1 MFNTL
6 HRMSEGSIKK
16 PAYAGFFIWA
26 ERGKSSRL
34 CAPVCT
40 LDTVTRR
47 PSLSGLLTPFVR
59 GHETAEEERLI
70 KRTQYIVDRIFQQR
84 VAINLMAIVLFLP
97 VVLMANFY
105 LVGIY
110 AMTQNPEI
118 AGLPRDWGLVG
129 QMLRDQWWLII
140 FFVVA
145 CVSFSFGLIFYY
157 THRIAGPVYRFR
169 LLFDELA
176 EGKVG
181 AQVHLREGDC
191 FENLAA
197 SISRANATLASSIG
211 ELKNAT
217 AALSRKADSLGN
229 RELGEQIA
237 AINRV
242 LDRYKVVPLTTP
254 VDP

>member
-1 MFNTL
+1 M
-6 HRMSEGSIKK
+6 
-16 PAYAGFFIWA
+16 
-26 ERGKSSRL
+26 
-34 CAPVCT
+34 
-40 LDTVTRR
+40 
-47 PSLSGLLTPFVR
+47 
-59 GHETAEEERLI
+59 I

-84 VAINLMAIVLFLP
+84 VAMNLMAIVLFLP

-145 CVSFSFGLIFYY
+145 CVGFSFGLIFYY

-211 ELKNAT
+211 ELKSAT
-217 AALSRKADSLGN
+217 AVLSQKADSLGN

-237 AINRV
+237 TINRV

>member
-1 MFNTL
+1 MT
-6 HRMSEGSIKK
+6 
-16 PAYAGFFIWA
+16 
-26 ERGKSSRL
+26 
-34 CAPVCT
+34 
-40 LDTVTRR
+40 
-47 PSLSGLLTPFVR
+47 
-59 GHETAEEERLI
+59 

-84 VAINLMAIVLFLP
+84 VAMNLMAIVLFLP
-97 VVLMANFY
+97 IVLMANFY
-105 LVGIY
+105 LVGLY
-110 AMTQNPEI
+110 VMSQNLEI
-118 AGLPRDWGLVG
+118 ADFPRDWGLVG
-129 QMLRDQWWLII
+129 LMLQHQWWMTIL
-140 FFVVA
+140 FVVA
-145 CVSFSFGLIFYY
+145 CVVFSFGLIFYY

-197 SISRANATLASSIG
+197 SVSRANATLASSIA
-211 ELKNAT
+211 ELKTAT
-217 AALSRKADSLGN
+217 AALSRKADSLGDQ
-229 RELGEQIA
+229 ELGKQVA